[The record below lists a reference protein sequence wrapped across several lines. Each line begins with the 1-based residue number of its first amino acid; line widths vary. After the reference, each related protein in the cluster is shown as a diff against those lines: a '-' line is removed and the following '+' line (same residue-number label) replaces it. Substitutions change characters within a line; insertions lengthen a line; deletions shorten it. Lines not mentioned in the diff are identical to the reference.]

1 MAERIWSKPALFAR
15 YAGDREA
22 AQRMERTARAYV
34 GYLFDQLEARQTY
47 RTQSWRFSD
56 GSWIKAH
63 VWRDVLGERAAVT
76 VFVPPVEPEKPQPVV
91 VLGLILLFASND
103 ALYGFGEKDPN
114 TGQYLVIASGDKE
127 TSPLWLWSG
136 NNKLTKFNN
145 TGYAW
150 NAKVFTEPGQLPY
163 IVSLGKSM
171 VGGGTQG
178 DLRLNE
184 SLVLTAFPYAY
195 AFCYRK
201 ITIAST
207 SYKVI
212 IVAGQFSNSSND
224 VLTLRFYSFASFTY
238 LGTATITGLTNWGEN
253 KDTAYV
259 RYVAFSKSG
268 QKIAILVTST
278 LSGNG
283 LFSSSFA
290 EAAVFEANISSI
302 QPGTTTG
309 AALIKEAVSDII
321 NTETV
326 TQQSTIVGRE
336 DEEIVTY
343 FAAEG
348 TYESPFMLY
357 WDNETLRI
365 WSAGVRR
372 DYACGFSLDGYGVP
386 LAPGENSWSEFIVA
400 AFGADTG
407 STCTNDAPGFWG
419 GYYAEQGAC
428 WYVKHDAKD
437 EIDIYIKLDDA
448 IKHTHELYKYVNLA
462 DEGSGG
468 IPPWPDVIAGETT
481 GCIGDG
487 PRGDPYSFA
496 FAVSEWCQ
504 DWPYLDPPLIEFLY
518 FGVTCQGQAPRP
530 GIHLF
535 GRGEVDQ
542 FLISPLLFMQES
554 TVSFIRGGSVTELY
568 YDSYMSPDSI
578 PQEGTT
584 TNYQYNDAMFLETS
598 GRRFSLGER
607 AAPKIGITQL
617 YKVEQFTDTL
627 VSTLKARFLTEP
639 EDVAGL
645 AKSFGTVPTQWGTT
659 KLALITANNKPHSM
673 VREGQLVEFAGGGV
687 IHHSIF
693 GEPPGFPANVQ
704 VCFNSTAPD
713 YYTGTATK
721 LVK

>member
-56 GSWIKAH
+56 GSWIKAR
-63 VWRDVLGERAAVT
+63 VWRDVLGERATVT
-76 VFVPPVEPEKPQPVV
+76 VFVPPVKQEKPQPV
-91 VLGLILLFASND
+91 VLGLILLFASD
-103 ALYGFGEKDPN
+103 AALYGFGEKDPN

-150 NAKVFTEPGQLPY
+150 NTKVFTEPGQLPY

-224 VLTLRFYSFASFTY
+224 VLDLRFYSFASFTY

-259 RYVAFSKSG
+259 RYVAFSESG

-278 LSGNG
+278 LAGNG

-290 EAAVFEANISSI
+290 EAAVFEANINNI

-309 AALIKEAVSDII
+309 TDLRKEAVSNII

-326 TQQSTIVGRE
+326 TQQSNIVGRE

-343 FAAEG
+343 FAAVG

-357 WDNETLRI
+357 WDKETLKI
-365 WSAGVRR
+365 WSAAVRR
-372 DYACGFSLDGYGVP
+372 NYACGFSLTGYGIPV
-386 LAPGENSWSEFIVA
+386 AVGKNSWSGYLVA
-400 AFGADTG
+400 PFAADTG
-407 STCTNDAPGFWG
+407 YSCGNDTPGFWV
-419 GYYAEQGAC
+419 GYSQAQNAC
-428 WYVKHDAKD
+428 WLVKDDAKD
-437 EIDIYIKLDDA
+437 EIDIYIKLNDA
-448 IKHTHELYKYVNLA
+448 IKHVHELYKYVNLA
-462 DEGSGG
+462 DGGSGG
-468 IPPWPDVIAGETT
+468 VPRYPDAVAGEVS
-481 GCIGDG
+481 GCIGIG
-487 PRGDPYSFA
+487 PGGDPYSFD
-496 FAVSEWCQ
+496 AVVNAWCQ
-504 DWPYLDPPLIEFLY
+504 DQTGTVPPPVEALY
-518 FGVTCQGQAPRP
+518 FGITCRGQAPQP

-554 TVSFIRGGSVTELY
+554 TVSFIRGGSVTELH
-568 YDSYMSPDSI
+568 YDSYMSPHSI

-584 TNYQYNDAMFLETS
+584 TNYQYNDAMFLETG

-607 AAPKIGITQL
+607 AAPKMGITRL
-617 YKVEQFTDTL
+617 DTIERFTDTL
-627 VSTLKARFLTEP
+627 VSTLKARFLTKP

-659 KLALITANNKPHSM
+659 ELALITANNKPHSM
-673 VREGQLVEFAGGGV
+673 MREGQLVEFAGGGV
-687 IHHSIF
+687 VHHSIF
-693 GEPPGFPANVQ
+693 GKPPGFPANVQ

-713 YYTGTATK
+713 YYTGTITK